1 MNPGDDRK
9 NFHPE
14 PGFSTETSRIELSQ
28 KYKSPS
34 QNWNILFAIRGKV
47 IVRIRQ
53 PIARSHEGRMDHIAK
68 KRIMIVGK
76 DAHFS
81 YLLQR
86 FVRTSTYRTIPVNL
100 GDDVLSFARDEK
112 PVAIVLEVDTPQ
124 IVGWDAL
131 RALKSDPDVASIP
144 VIVCSWLDESARGLA
159 EGADMYLRMPILF
172 EEFGAALTTL
182 LGEDEN
188 GKHH

>member
-1 MNPGDDRK
+1 MNSHPGRGVSAD
-9 NFHPE
+9 
-14 PGFSTETSRIELSQ
+14 IELSQ

-34 QNWNILFAIRGKV
+34 QNWNFLFAIRGKV
-47 IVRIRQ
+47 MVRSRQ
-53 PIARSHEGRMDHIAK
+53 PIAYSHEERMNHITK

-76 DAHFS
+76 DSRFS

-86 FVRTSTYRTIPVNL
+86 FVRTSAYRAIPVNL
-100 GDDVLSFARDEK
+100 GDDVLAFARDEK

-124 IVGWDAL
+124 VVGWNAL
-131 RALKSDPDVASIP
+131 RALKSDPDAGRIP

-159 EGADMYLRMPILF
+159 EGADMYLRMPFLY

-182 LGEDEN
+182 LGEDDN
-188 GKHH
+188 GEHR